1 MNVFAGVGGWAAG
14 WLLDGCFSVGL
25 VLDGLPDSCWVG
37 VFLLGGRFPSV
48 ALAPPAGLG
57 N

>member
-14 WLLDGCFSVGL
+14 WLLGGCWMDCRADV
-25 VLDGLPDSCWVG
+25 C
-37 VFLLGGRFPSV
+37 LLGGRFPSV
-48 ALAPPAGLG
+48 ALAPPAALG

>member
-1 MNVFAGVGGWAAG
+1 MNVFAGVGG
-14 WLLDGCFSVGL
+14 
-25 VLDGLPDSCWVG
+25 DGLPDGCRVG